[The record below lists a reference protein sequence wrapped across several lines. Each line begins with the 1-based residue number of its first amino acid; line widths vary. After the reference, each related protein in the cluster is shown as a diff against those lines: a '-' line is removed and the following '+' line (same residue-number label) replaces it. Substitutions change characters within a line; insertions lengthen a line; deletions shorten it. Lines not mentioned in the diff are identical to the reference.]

1 MLDVPEFLP
10 LIGKT
15 VDIPFSLLDTNAS
28 TRVKASQSDNAEVD
42 LSQWAEPDK
51 TPRVPNAQYVLH
63 RFAVKWWMNY
73 QEGIVTKL
81 LESRSQT

>member
-28 TRVKASQSDNAEVD
+28 TRVKASQADNAEVD
-42 LSQWAEPDK
+42 LSQWEEPDK
-51 TPRVPNAQYVLH
+51 TP
-63 RFAVKWWMNY
+63 
-73 QEGIVTKL
+73 
-81 LESRSQT
+81 